1 MRRAAFLILAI
12 GWASAVA
19 LLLIASL
26 VVRALG

>member
-1 MRRAAFLILAI
+1 MRRAAFLFLAI
-12 GWASAVA
+12 GWVSAVA